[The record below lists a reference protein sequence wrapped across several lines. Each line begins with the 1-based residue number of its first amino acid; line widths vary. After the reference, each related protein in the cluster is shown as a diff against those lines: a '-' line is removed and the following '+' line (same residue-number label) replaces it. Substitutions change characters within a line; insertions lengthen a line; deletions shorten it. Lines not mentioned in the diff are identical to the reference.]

1 MLDVNSL
8 INNSKSADNVI
19 DLRNVVLSNGA
30 GALLS
35 GVNLSVARGE
45 FVYLIGRSGSGKTTL
60 LRSLYG
66 DMPLAGGSGR
76 VCGFDLG
83 RLSSKQVP
91 MLRRRLGIVFQNFR
105 LLNDRN
111 VYENLYFVLRA
122 TGWSNRKQI
131 NEQITKMLTAVG
143 LTDKAEL
150 MPNQLSEGEQ
160 QRVSIARALINN
172 PELVLADEPTGNLD
186 PVTSSEIIEL
196 LLNTCRN
203 EGRTVLVATHDFM
216 MMDKYP
222 ARVLCCQDGTV
233 TSE

>member
-1 MLDVNSL
+1 MSDVNSL
-8 INNSKSADNVI
+8 INNSKSVDNVI

-30 GALLS
+30 GVLLS
-35 GVNLSVARGE
+35 GVNLAVARGE

-66 DMPLAGGSGR
+66 DMPLSGGSGC

-83 RLSSKQVP
+83 NLSSKQIP
-91 MLRRRLGIVFQNFR
+91 ELRRRMGIVFQNFR

-122 TGWSNRKQI
+122 TGWSKRKQI
-131 NEQITKMLTAVG
+131 SEQISKTLTAVG

-196 LLNTCRN
+196 LLKTCRD
-203 EGRTVLVATHDFM
+203 EGRTVLVSTHDFM

-222 ARVLCCQDGTV
+222 ARVICCQNGTV